1 MITIQDWEQIIGQIK
16 KDFVKTKSI
25 EEYNLWI
32 LGIRFIGTDTSKVII
47 EFPSYFFRNVL
58 NRKGY
63 LSLIQTKLFEFTQNK
78 FDFDIRI
85 KSFENT
91 NNSDM

>member
-1 MITIQDWEQIIGQIK
+1 MITIQDWEQTIGQIK
-16 KDFVKTKSI
+16 KDFVKRKSI

-32 LGIRFIGTDTSKVII
+32 LGIRFIGADASKVII
-47 EFPSYFFRNVL
+47 ELPSYFFRDVL
-58 NRKGY
+58 NKKGY
-63 LSLIQTKLFEFTQNK
+63 MSLIRTKLFEFTQNR